1 MTTTFPSTQL
11 MRPKHLHP
19 NVSTPAE
26 YVRAQTRSL
35 QVKQEQFPNL
45 HWPLPALHTGT
56 PAPVKVS
63 ESCWQVVCPCGNT
76 PMYDP
81 KWALACCYTCG
92 AIYVQQPPED
102 WREIERVLLNRPN
115 QINRHM
121 LVGQTLD
128 ELRAE
133 NRKHG
138 DPD

>member
-1 MTTTFPSTQL
+1 

-19 NVSTPAE
+19 NVSSPQD
-26 YVRAQTRSL
+26 YVQAQATSIRS
-35 QVKQEQFPNL
+35 KMAAFPNL
-45 HWPLPALHTGT
+45 HWQLPFRHVGD
-56 PAPVKVS
+56 PVPVKVS
-63 ESCWQVVCPCGNT
+63 ESCWQLVCSCGNT

-81 KWALACCYTCG
+81 EWALACCYTCG
-92 AIYVQQPPED
+92 AVYDQGPPKD

-133 NRKHG
+133 NREHG